1 MRLCAGADR
10 RQFLRGRLGPSAH
23 ESPGVRV
30 RIQRDCSDAV
40 WRAHRRVAS
49 GAQAEE
55 EVMFIVYAKCR
66 TCGNEDSIA
75 SFDNERDAVA
85 YVAEQA
91 QKRKDFGLRIEDE

>member
-1 MRLCAGADR
+1 
-10 RQFLRGRLGPSAH
+10 
-23 ESPGVRV
+23 
-30 RIQRDCSDAV
+30 
-40 WRAHRRVAS
+40 
-49 GAQAEE
+49 
-55 EVMFIVYAKCR
+55 MFIVYAKCR